1 MSRKLKHELY
11 AIDGMYTQ
19 HRRGSAITLV
29 CRRAEAHKLWSV
41 YSQHESM
48 HSEDALWNH
57 HGWRED

>member
-29 CRRAEAHKLWSV
+29 CRRAEAYKLWSV
-41 YSQHESM
+41 YS
-48 HSEDALWNH
+48 
-57 HGWRED
+57 